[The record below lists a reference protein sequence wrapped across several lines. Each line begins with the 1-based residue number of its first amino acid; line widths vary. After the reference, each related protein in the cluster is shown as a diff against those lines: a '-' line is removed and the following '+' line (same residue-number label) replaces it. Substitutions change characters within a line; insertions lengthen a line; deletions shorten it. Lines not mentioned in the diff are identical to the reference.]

1 MPVFFVGVAVVPVPV
16 VTKAVTGDAYW
27 AVIEA
32 GITVDALIV
41 VNVIG
46 GVRAVLT
53 ALSLSCVPSAAGAI
67 EYFTTIEPAS
77 IDVTVMRE
85 ASMLRTTAMSVAKA
99 ALNAS
104 LTVALEFRAATSPGM
119 IIVTITGA
127 GVGVDSITQE
137 PEPEPEPV
145 CTSADVAVAWAV
157 SKRSLSV
164 ACILSLRRPPPCSL
178 CWCGGLLRG
187 AGAASRRRGRYAA
200 SRQQQQQAN

>member
-1 MPVFFVGVAVVPVPV
+1 M
-16 VTKAVTGDAYW
+16 
-27 AVIEA
+27 
-32 GITVDALIV
+32 DALIV
-41 VNVIG
+41 LNVIG

-85 ASMLRTTAMSVAKA
+85 ASMLRTAAMSVAKA

-127 GVGVDSITQE
+127 GVGVDSVTQE
-137 PEPEPEPV
+137 PEPEPEPEPVCAPAVAEPV
-145 CTSADVAVAWAV
+145 CTSADAAVAWAV

-178 CWCGGLLRG
+178 CWCGAAAGRG
-187 AGAASRRRGRYAA
+187 EAAAGGGSRVAAAAASSSRRIESIEAGVLVDAEATAA
-200 SRQQQQQAN
+200 AAAA